1 MLKYYR
7 FKNYWLCSRDEY
19 PFESVNE
26 ETALRCADSLTLL
39 YRDTMG
45 ESISAYRPTRIG
57 QLTEKEGL
65 NWIDKNSVE
74 NEGFSEEFCRFVQ
87 KKGLQAVNTSYAGW
101 ENRLGS
107 ISGGKKRLHLLAL
120 GDVGSTLLI
129 GLRLMGGDVLSS
141 IGIFD
146 VRPEV
151 CRRWEYELN
160 QIAYPWNYD
169 ALPPVDIIIP
179 EQMFDCNIFVFCASK
194 GVPAI
199 GQEQKDV
206 RMVQYE
212 ANRGLVSIYA
222 KQARECGFKGL
233 FAVVSDP
240 VDQLCRAAFEE
251 SNKNEAGVYDWKGLL
266 PEQIEGYGLGVMNAR
281 AAFYAERD
289 KRFASFLREGRAF
302 GPHGKDLVIANSIE
316 HYDDALSREL
326 TKLAVEA
333 NLRTRETGYK
343 PYIAPALS
351 SGAISILLTLRG
363 EWHYSATFLGGV
375 YLGCRSRRT
384 PLGLEREANELPAGL
399 RERIEIAYRNLR
411 FFIQ

>member
-1 MLKYYR
+1 MLNYYHY
-7 FKNYWLCSRDEY
+7 NGLWLCSKDEY
-19 PFESVNE
+19 PYEHVSE
-26 ETALRCADSLTLL
+26 EQALQQADSLIYL
-39 YRDTMG
+39 YKGTEGDTMSSHKPFG
-45 ESISAYRPTRIG
+45 CG
-57 QLTEKEGL
+57 QLEKEGID
-65 NWIDKNSVE
+65 WIASAPE
-74 NEGFSEEFCRFVQ
+74 AAEGFSDAFCEFLCS
-87 KKGLQAVNTSYAGW
+87 KGIRALNTAYEGW
-101 ENRLGS
+101 EERLHPVC
-107 ISGGKKRLHLLAL
+107 GGKKRLHLLAL

-129 GLRLMGGDVLSS
+129 GLRLLGGDVLSS

-160 QIAYPWNYD
+160 QIAYPWDYD
-169 ALPPVDIIIP
+169 AMPIVDIVTP
-179 EQMFDCNIFVFCASK
+179 ETMFDCDVFVFCASR

-212 ANRGLVSIYA
+212 ANRELVAIYA
-222 KQARECGFKGL
+222 KQARNCGFKGL

-251 SNKNEAGVYDWKGLL
+251 SNKNDAGEYDWKGLL
-266 PEQIEGYGLGVMNAR
+266 PEQVEGYGLGVMNAR
-281 AAFYAERD
+281 AAFYAARD
-289 KRFASFLREGRAF
+289 EKFTSFLTEGRAY
-302 GPHGKDLVIANSIE
+302 GPHGKDLVIANSIDNYNDE
-316 HYDDALSREL
+316 LSREL

-343 PYIAPALS
+343 PYVAPALS

-363 EWHYSATFLGGV
+363 EWHYSASFLGGV

-384 PLGLEREANELPAGL
+384 PLGIEREANDLPETL
-399 RERIEIAYRNLR
+399 TKRIETAYTNLKS
-411 FFIQ
+411 FIK